1 MTTVQTAMDDDTP
14 NTQAEP
20 VRACVLIEAP
30 VKSRLRNYHAKTR
43 LYAQVLAMDFYELP
57 RHRTCVFD
65 NPDTFR
71 RECWQDGKLL
81 AFITSALMATK
92 GFNGNPQLFFGLN
105 VGPWKTGQ
113 LLGMPMP

>member
-1 MTTVQTAMDDDTP
+1 MDDDTP

-20 VRACVLIEAP
+20 VRARVLIEAP
-30 VKSRLRNYHAKTR
+30 VTSRLGNYAAKRR
-43 LYAQVLAMDFYELP
+43 LHAQVLAADFYELP

-65 NPDTFR
+65 NPASMA

-92 GFNGNPQLFFGLN
+92 GFNGGKNIFFGLN

-113 LLGMPMP
+113 LLGDADAMKEIP

>member
-1 MTTVQTAMDDDTP
+1 MPDSDTP
-14 NTQAEP
+14 NTQAAP
-20 VRACVLIEAP
+20 VRARVLIEAP
-30 VKSRLRNYHAKTR
+30 VKSRLGNYDAKSR

-65 NPDTFR
+65 NPASMA

-92 GFNGNPQLFFGLN
+92 GFNGGKDIFFGLN

-113 LLGMPMP
+113 LLGDADAMKEIP